1 MILQLLNKK
10 FLRVFIICVMG
21 LFFSNDISWA
31 DSLEEDKSLTESTIS
46 RNDQEG
52 IVSEKEIINSVLLHY
67 PKILSFYESINSA
80 NNEILE
86 RQGFFDIKLKS
97 SLGNRSRG
105 YYDGKVSDT
114 RISRANGF
122 FGSEV
127 FIGHRKSSGGFPI
140 YEDQNITNGSSE
152 YYAGIKFSLLRNNSI
167 DDPRLKLLLSR
178 LDLEKNKMQLQSIKN
193 KIVEDALS
201 YYWKWVISSNRY
213 HLYKELYELALKR
226 QEKMAILFKKG
237 DISRILLIENERN
250 ILNRKRK
257 LIDSKRIFENNSILI
272 SLFLRDK
279 NGKPIQ
285 PDNSRIFKVDPEEE
299 IKYSQDVRLNRDID
313 FALENRPDIKIIKLK
328 ARKERQKIKQAKNL
342 NKPKFDISIKTAKDY
357 GNGANS
363 RGESE
368 NIINAEL
375 EIPFQRRM
383 AKGKIGKY
391 KARLKGIAY
400 KQQLMLEKIRVEI
413 KRFDNSIN
421 HSIDIHKNIKK
432 EIDLSN
438 ILRKS
443 ELIKF
448 KRGHSDFFLINL
460 REQELF
466 NARLDLL
473 YIYEKYQNFVIKYKA
488 ATFKLIEF

>member
-1 MILQLLNKK
+1 M
-10 FLRVFIICVMG
+10 
-21 LFFSNDISWA
+21 
-31 DSLEEDKSLTESTIS
+31 T
-46 RNDQEG
+46 
-52 IVSEKEIINSVLLHY
+52 
-67 PKILSFYESINSA
+67 
-80 NNEILE
+80 
-86 RQGFFDIKLKS
+86 
-97 SLGNRSRG
+97 
-105 YYDGKVSDT
+105 
-114 RISRANGF
+114 
-122 FGSEV
+122 
-127 FIGHRKSSGGFPI
+127 
-140 YEDQNITNGSSE
+140 
-152 YYAGIKFSLLRNNSI
+152 
-167 DDPRLKLLLSR
+167 
-178 LDLEKNKMQLQSIKN
+178 
-193 KIVEDALS
+193 
-201 YYWKWVISSNRY
+201 
-213 HLYKELYELALKR
+213 
-226 QEKMAILFKKG
+226 ILFKKG
-237 DISRILLIENERN
+237 DISRILLTENERN

-257 LIDSKRIFENNSILI
+257 LIESQRVFENNSILI

-279 NGKPIQ
+279 DGKPLQ
-285 PDNSRIFKVDPEEE
+285 PSSSEIFQIDPEEE
-299 IKYSQDVRLNRDID
+299 IKYSQDIRLDRDID

-328 ARKERQKIKQAKNL
+328 ARKERQKIKQANNL

-383 AKGKIGKY
+383 AKGQIGKY
-391 KARLKGIAY
+391 KARLKGIIY
-400 KQQLMLEKIRVEI
+400 KQQLMFEKIRIQI

-421 HSIDIHKNIKK
+421 RSIDIHKNIKK

-443 ELIKF
+443 ELVKF

-473 YIYEKYQNFVIKYKA
+473 YIYEKYQNLLIKYKS